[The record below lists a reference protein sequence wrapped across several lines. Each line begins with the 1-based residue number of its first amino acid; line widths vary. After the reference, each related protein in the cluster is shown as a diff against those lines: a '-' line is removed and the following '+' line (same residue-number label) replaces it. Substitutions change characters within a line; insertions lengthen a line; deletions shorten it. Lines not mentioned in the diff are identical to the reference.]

1 MAANH
6 VRSSCSGN
14 PLILEE
20 NAWPVVVEARA
31 VARSAGRS
39 GGCAA
44 GSDIVRSN
52 AKVELESKLSLF
64 YSLAA
69 ITYPV
74 RHVAARVIV
83 TGIRAGLIE

>member
-6 VRSSCSGN
+6 VRSSCSGT

-44 GSDIVRSN
+44 GSDIVRGN
-52 AKVELESKLSLF
+52 AKVELESKLSVF

-69 ITYPV
+69 ATFPV
-74 RHVAARVIV
+74 
-83 TGIRAGLIE
+83 